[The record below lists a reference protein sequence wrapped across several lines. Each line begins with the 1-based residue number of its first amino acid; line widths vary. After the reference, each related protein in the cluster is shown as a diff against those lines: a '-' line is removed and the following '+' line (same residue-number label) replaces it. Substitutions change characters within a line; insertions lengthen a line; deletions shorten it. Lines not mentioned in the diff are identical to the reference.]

1 MKNQM
6 RWKITLIGMIL
17 LLLPSLLLGESNYL
31 TEEDINKFKSHVF
44 ISTILTYKLDKVSSL
59 FHIIKDDTI
68 YIFAKMDLNMET
80 EKIDMVMDEDKIISL
95 GQISFTN
102 KKMMIDTGMGKIER
116 EFITKGFTNQSNDE
130 QYIFKS
136 IEGGK
141 PRLYI
146 FSIFQKL

>member
-136 IEGGK
+136 IS
-141 PRLYI
+141 YDNI
-146 FSIFQKL
+146 

>member
-102 KKMMIDTGMGKIER
+102 KKMMIDTGMGKIE
-116 EFITKGFTNQSNDE
+116 SN
-130 QYIFKS
+130 YSVLI
-136 IEGGK
+136 
-141 PRLYI
+141 
-146 FSIFQKL
+146 

>member
-1 MKNQM
+1 M